1 MRSFESLS
9 PRAVHA
15 RRTLTLALAATTLVC
30 AAANAGAQAR
40 GRVAQETTVLLV
52 SDLHFDPFTAG
63 ASVVKTL
70 RATPTTQWAR
80 VLAAASTDTAPSA
93 YGSDSNYPLLVS
105 AAAAMRQAVPHP
117 AFAVIT
123 GDFLGHDFEEKYDS
137 VFAGTPY
144 SGGAAAFADSTMAFM
159 ARWMGSVVPEDVPVY
174 PSIGNNDSG
183 CNDYGMDTQFQ
194 RSAARSWARL
204 AQRGGG
210 APGFVAAFDSGGY
223 YTARPPK
230 ANVTLV
236 MMNDIYW
243 SRSYD
248 AACGPDRG
256 PRELQWLAGVL
267 GATRAAG
274 GRAWLAA
281 HIPPGVDIYSSMKNP
296 ANPTLMLTPAY
307 VAPFDS
313 LVRANAGVIALQVT
327 GHTHMSEFRVY
338 TTGADSGVPD
348 LGVPA
353 VSPVFGN
360 NPGFVSLRLGPGG
373 DVLDYAA
380 YAFVAASGGAAQRW
394 TTLWSFDALYRQQ
407 AVTGAAFIAAAS
419 LIAGDPSVRATWQT
433 NYVGGRTGQNPTSA
447 NWKNYWCAIQNI
459 EGPTYAACM
468 QGSPPAAP

>member
-1 MRSFESLS
+1 MRTNPS
-9 PRAVHA
+9 RAAHA
-15 RRTLTLALAATTLVC
+15 RRGVLLALALGTACLP
-30 AAANAGAQAR
+30 AASASAQGRAR
-40 GRVAQETTVLLV
+40 LASENTVLLV

-63 ASVVKTL
+63 AAVVKTL

-80 VLAAASTDTAPSA
+80 VLAAASGGTAPSA

-105 AAAAMRQAVPHP
+105 AGAAMRQAVPHP
-117 AFAVIT
+117 AFVVIT
-123 GDFLGHDFEEKYDS
+123 GDFLGHDFEQKYDS
-137 VFAGTPY
+137 VFANTPD
-144 SGGAAAFADSTMAFM
+144 SAGAATFADSTMAFM
-159 ARWMGSVVPEDVPVY
+159 ARWIASVVPPEVPVY

-194 RSAARSWARL
+194 RSAARSWAPL

-230 ANVTLV
+230 AGVTLV

-256 PRELQWLAGVL
+256 QRELQWLGGVL
-267 GATRAAG
+267 NRTRAAN

-281 HIPPGVDIYSSMKNP
+281 HIPPGVDIYSSMKHP
-296 ANPTLMLTPAY
+296 SDPTLMFTAPY

-313 LVRANAGVIALQVT
+313 LVRANAGVVALQLT

-338 TTGADSGVPD
+338 TTGASGGVPD
-348 LGVPA
+348 VGLPA

-360 NPGFVSLRLGPGG
+360 NPGFVSMRLGPGG
-373 DVLDYAA
+373 DVLDYTA
-380 YAFVAASGGAAQRW
+380 YAFVGSGATQHW
-394 TTLWSFDALYRQQ
+394 TTLWSFDSLYRQQ
-407 AVTGAAFIAAAS
+407 SVTGAAILAAAN
-419 LIAGDPSVRATWQT
+419 LIAGDATVRAAWQT
-433 NYVGGRTGQNPTSA
+433 NYVGGRTGQNPNNQ
-447 NWKNYWCAIQNI
+447 NWQAYWCAIQNI

-468 QGSPPAAP
+468 QSAPPPSP